1 MMRVVSVRR
10 NRKSRLGISQVEVA
24 VSTVI
29 VGVLMVASLSTIAA
43 SRKSQ
48 IAESDRVRGLAI
60 AEAMMTEITQLPMR
74 ELPCDYGFG
83 MGADELGPNRVN
95 LDDIDDYRDL
105 VDSPPKTKD
114 GTLLT
119 GYGNLSRR
127 VAIDRVR
134 SSNWTVVGTTYEGV
148 YRITIRVLRGTT
160 EVCRLVG
167 YRTAGGPSASAIA
180 GMNHAN

>member
-1 MMRVVSVRR
+1 MRVVSVHS

-48 IAESDRVRGLAI
+48 VTESDRVRGVAI

-74 ELPCDYGFG
+74 EVPCDCGYGMESG
-83 MGADELGPNRVN
+83 ESGSNRLN
-95 LDDIDDYRDL
+95 LDDVDDFHDL
-105 VDSPPKTKD
+105 VDSPAKARD

-119 GYGNLSRR
+119 GYGNLSRQ
-127 VAIDRVR
+127 VAIDRV
-134 SSNWTVVGTTYEGV
+134 SNANWTVVGSTYEGV
-148 YRITIRVLRGTT
+148 YRITVRVLRGTS

-167 YRTAGGPSASAIA
+167 YRTSGGLSASAVA
-180 GMNHAN
+180 SMNHAN